1 MTITYKFPAH
11 KALFKVPKSATEY
24 SCCSFPLRYLHVLTD
39 ILFSSSFRS
48 KPRSVRGCYRHNTK
62 SYSKKDSLKQVLSN
76 LGVTKGIFNLF
87 VFFLRAFLIKPTFYF
102 ASCSGNCGDGIG
114 CGSGCS
120 DRHRGVRARTLAH
133 IMLVAR
139 PFVYSIQFIHHLD
152 LNFERVKIR
161 E

>member
-1 MTITYKFPAH
+1 MPSSKYVLFWFFSIQLLTKQTLNPEMTITYKFPAH

-39 ILFSSSFRS
+39 ILLSSSFRS

-87 VFFLRAFLIKPTFYF
+87 VFFSESVPYYFYLICYNT
-102 ASCSGNCGDGIG
+102 
-114 CGSGCS
+114 
-120 DRHRGVRARTLAH
+120 
-133 IMLVAR
+133 
-139 PFVYSIQFIHHLD
+139 
-152 LNFERVKIR
+152 
-161 E
+161 